1 MSLQSLRLWLR
12 LFIVN
17 DLATLLVLFVWL
29 VINIAIFFAQFV
41 RYRRLPAHYYLRA
54 LIFDGLSVARASA
67 TCLNFNC
74 FLILLPVCRNLLALV
89 RHLLPKCITKSRF
102 RRFTIR
108 LFDQH
113 IGFHRCVGYAI
124 CFWSVLHAGAHIY
137 NYERFVAV
145 HSEYL
150 TLPAALNLLSTRSN
164 QSQINPLNQAESKT
178 LGVGVLFRTTA
189 GITGVILVLCLMI
202 MLSSS
207 TALIRRSFYEIFWFT
222 HHLFIVFFVGL
233 IIHGLQGIV
242 KSQVN
247 VNEHNPN
254 ICASRYR
261 DWGIDQQCLV
271 YPRFKGSRGSSWMW
285 VCGPLLLYAFE
296 RLLRVVRRLQP
307 VEITDVIRHE
317 SNVIEFRFRKN
328 LMTTPQPGQYIYL
341 KCFSIAKLE
350 WHPFTVTSAP
360 GENYVSVHVRTVGN
374 WTKDLAKK
382 FETFPQDI
390 PRLRVD
396 GPYGSPADDVFN
408 YDGVVLVGAGIG
420 GKRTASGFTRW

>member
-150 TLPAALNLLSTRSN
+150 TLPAALNLLSARSN

-189 GITGVILVLCLMI
+189 GITGVLLVLCLMI

-285 VCGPLLLYAFE
+285 VCGPLRSLCHRKTAPGGPTSSTSGDHRRHSARIERYRDSLPKGPDDHTTARSIHLFEMLLHRHARVASIHGHIRTRGE
-296 RLLRVVRRLQP
+296 LRQRARASRGQLDEGSGEEIRNFSTRHT
-307 VEITDVIRHE
+307 EITCR
-317 SNVIEFRFRKN
+317 R
-328 LMTTPQPGQYIYL
+328 
-341 KCFSIAKLE
+341 A
-350 WHPFTVTSAP
+350 
-360 GENYVSVHVRTVGN
+360 
-374 WTKDLAKK
+374 
-382 FETFPQDI
+382 
-390 PRLRVD
+390 LR
-396 GPYGSPADDVFN
+396 
-408 YDGVVLVGAGIG
+408 
-420 GKRTASGFTRW
+420 